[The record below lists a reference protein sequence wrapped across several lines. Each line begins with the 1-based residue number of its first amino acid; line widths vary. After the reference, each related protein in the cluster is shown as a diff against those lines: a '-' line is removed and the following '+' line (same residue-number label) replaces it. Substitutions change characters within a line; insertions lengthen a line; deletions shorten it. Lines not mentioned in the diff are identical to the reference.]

1 MTFTESN
8 TVESMLIDLLSG
20 RPPTAGPLTRDG
32 QAPYVTAGRS
42 RRGVG
47 WHYVAP
53 AFLPRQPQDVMIE
66 DYVRAALIRLNPG
79 IAAQP
84 ERADEVIHRLRAIVL
99 AVRADGLIRANE
111 EFTAWLRGDR
121 SMPFGPNHEHVTV
134 RLIDF
139 ADLDANQ
146 YVATTQLTFR
156 AGPAERRVDIALFV
170 NGFPL
175 VIVEAKTP
183 VRAAVSWFD
192 GAKQIHDDYERFTP
206 ELFAPNVFCVASE
219 GKELRYG
226 AIQMPLELWGP
237 WRAGKEVQLLGEVEL
252 LGEGERERQKKKFNF
267 SEKVELLD
275 EGERGREKQKFNFSE
290 KVELLPLG
298 AVQRA
303 AAALLRPNV
312 VLDLLANF
320 TIFATDKKKRRLKIV
335 ARYQQ
340 VEAANQIVQRVLAG
354 APRKGL
360 IWHFQGSGKSL
371 LMVFAAQKLRMQ
383 AALRNPTV
391 LIVVDRIDL
400 DAQISATFHAS
411 DIPNL
416 VKAESRAELERLLHQ
431 DTRKIIITTIF
442 KFAEAGGVLNQR
454 DNIVVLVDEAHR
466 TQEGDLGMKMRAALP
481 NAFLFG
487 LTGTPINQRDRNTFY
502 AFGAMED
509 SRGYMS
515 RYGFEESIRDGATLP
530 LHFEPRLIELHIDK
544 QAIDDAYA
552 ELTGELSD
560 LDRETLARAAAR
572 MAVLVKAPQRVEAIC
587 ADIARHYQQK
597 VEPNGFKA
605 MVVTFD
611 QESCLLY
618 KAALDQHLPAEASEI
633 VISVSGKER
642 DDARYRPYKRD
653 RDAEERLL
661 DRYRD
666 ANDPLQILVVTA
678 KLLTGFDAPILQAMY
693 VDKPMRDHTLLQAI
707 TRTNRTYGDR
717 KSHGLIVDY
726 LGVFDDVAKSLT
738 FDEEGFRRVVTAIE
752 ALKVRLPDAMQRCLA
767 YFPGVD
773 RAMAGYEGLLA
784 AQACLPNNDVRDAFA
799 ADYGVL
805 GDLWEALSPD
815 PMLAPYE
822 QDYRWLSQVYVSV
835 QPTTGTGGLIWHALG
850 AKTIDLI
857 HENIHV
863 YAVRDDLDEIALDP
877 DLLEAILDTP
887 DPNAKT
893 REIEF
898 KLAQRLRRHT
908 GNPRYRALSE
918 RLEALKE
925 RHEAGQLHSVEFL
938 KLLLDLARDLL
949 EVEKETPPEEDED
962 RGKAALTEL
971 FEEVRTADTPIIVE
985 RLVGKID
992 EIVRFVRFP
1001 GWQSTSAGERE
1012 VRKVLRKSLFDF
1024 KLHQDAE
1031 LFEKAYGYVK
1041 QYY

>member
-8 TVESMLIDLLSG
+8 TVESMFIDLLCGPQSAGRVANFPKVGNSG
-20 RPPTAGPLTRDG
+20 IGEPR
-32 QAPYVTAGRS
+32 APYLTTGRNS
-42 RRGVG
+42 RGNG

-53 AFLPRQPQDVMIE
+53 ADLPRQPQEVCVE
-66 DYVRAALIRLNPG
+66 QHVRAALIRLNPS

-84 ERADEVIHRLRAIVL
+84 DRADEVLHRLRAIVL
-99 AVRADGLIRANE
+99 AVRADGLIKANE
-111 EFTAWLRGDR
+111 ECMAWLRGER

-139 ADLDANQ
+139 EDLDANQ
-146 YVATTQLTFR
+146 YVATTQLTVR
-156 AGPAERRVDIALFV
+156 AGPAERRADIVLFV

-175 VIVEAKTP
+175 VVVEAKTP

-192 GAKQIHDDYERFTP
+192 GARQIHDDYQRYVP
-206 ELFAPNVFCVASE
+206 ELFVSNVFSVASE
-219 GKELRYG
+219 GKDLRYG
-226 AIQMPLELWGP
+226 AIHMPLELWGP
-237 WRAGKEVQLLGEVEL
+237 WR
-252 LGEGERERQKKKFNF
+252 GEGGRESWQL
-267 SEKVELLD
+267 SEK
-275 EGERGREKQKFNFSE
+275 
-290 KVELLPLG
+290 LPTLG

-303 AAALLRPNV
+303 ISFLLRPNV
-312 VLDLLANF
+312 VLDMLANF
-320 TIFATDKKKRRLKIV
+320 TLFATDKKKRRLKLV

-340 VEAANQIVQRVLAG
+340 YQAANQIVQRVLAG

-391 LIVVDRIDL
+391 LIVVDRVDL
-400 DAQISATFHAS
+400 DTQISATFHAS

-416 VKAESRAELERLLHQ
+416 VKAESREELERLLRQ

-466 TQEGDLGMKMRAALP
+466 TQEGDLGMAMRAALP

-502 AFGAMED
+502 AFGAAED

-552 ELTGELSD
+552 ELTGDLAD
-560 LDRETLARAAAR
+560 LDRETLSRAAAR
-572 MAVLVKAPQRVEAIC
+572 MAVLVKTPQRIAAIC
-587 ADIARHYQQK
+587 ADIARHYQEK

-618 KAALDQHLPAEASEI
+618 KAALDQHLPAEASEV

-642 DDARYRPYKRD
+642 EDERYRPYKRD
-653 RDAEERLL
+653 RDAEEKLL
-661 DRYRD
+661 DRFRD

-693 VDKPMRDHTLLQAI
+693 LDKPLRDHTLLQAI

-717 KSHGLIVDY
+717 KTHGLIVDY

-738 FDEEGFRRVVTAIE
+738 FDEEGFRRVVSAIE
-752 ALKVRLPDAMQRCLA
+752 ALKTRLPEAMQRCLA

-799 ADYGVL
+799 ADYSAL
-805 GDLWEALSPD
+805 ASLWEALSPD
-815 PMLAPYE
+815 SILTPYE
-822 QDYRWLSQVYVSV
+822 QDYRWLSQVYISV
-835 QPTTGTGGLIWHALG
+835 QPTSGTGGLIWHALG

-863 YAVRDDLDEIALDP
+863 YTVRDDLEEIVIDS
-877 DLLEAILDTP
+877 DLLEAILGAP
-887 DPNAKT
+887 DPDART
-893 REIEF
+893 QEIEF
-898 KLAQRLRRHT
+898 KLAQRLRRHM

-918 RLEALKE
+918 RLEALKA

-938 KLLLDLARDLL
+938 KQLLDLARDLL
-949 EVEKETPPEEDED
+949 EVERETPPEEDED

-971 FEEVRTADTPIIVE
+971 FEEVRTEDTPIIVE

-1001 GWQSTSAGERE
+1001 GWQNTSAGERE
-1012 VRKVLRKSLFDF
+1012 VRKALRKTLFDF
-1024 KLHQDAE
+1024 KLHSDAE